1 MSAPQTLALSAAV
14 AMRPRSP
21 ASSLFSISSSVVS
34 EVPEAEEEEDE
45 LELELDEQELELDED
60 DPPLAEA
67 EAGVQHSRHAQWQ
80 RGLGQPQWGRP

>member
-1 MSAPQTLALSAAV
+1 
-14 AMRPRSP
+14 
-21 ASSLFSISSSVVS
+21 LFSISSSVVS

-67 EAGVQHSRHAQWQ
+67 EAEGAALEACTVAEGSGAAAVGPSLSTWRSPCLERNAPK
-80 RGLGQPQWGRP
+80 RVK